1 MILGRFNLSNF
12 FTFKK
17 KIMIDQ
23 ENTRMV
29 ISAYEQKWVDGLNSG
44 NVSIADEV
52 FQPDCV
58 IHINGNS
65 QRDLSVDN
73 FKQMLAGLLIAFPD
87 LHFVINDQ
95 FTSGEK
101 VSTRW
106 TAKGTNTG
114 SFGEMQATGKGVE
127 IEGLIIDYVVNGKV
141 AKRWE
146 LWDQMAMMQQLGVV

>member
-1 MILGRFNLSNF
+1 MN
-12 FTFKK
+12 
-17 KIMIDQ
+17 DQ
-23 ENTRMV
+23 KNAPMV
-29 ISAYEQKWVDGLNSG
+29 ISEYLQKWIDSLNSG
-44 NVSIADEV
+44 NVSVADEV

-58 IHINGNS
+58 IHINGNP
-65 QRDLSVDN
+65 QRDLSLDN
-73 FKQMLAGLLIAFPD
+73 FKQMVAGLLVAFPD
-87 LHFVINDQ
+87 LHFTINDQ

-106 TAKGTNTG
+106 TATGTNSG
-114 SFGEMQATGKGVE
+114 PFGEMQATGKKVE

>member
-1 MILGRFNLSNF
+1 
-12 FTFKK
+12 
-17 KIMIDQ
+17 MIDQ

>member
-1 MILGRFNLSNF
+1 MN
-12 FTFKK
+12 
-17 KIMIDQ
+17 DQ
-23 ENTRMV
+23 ENTKLM

-44 NVSIADEV
+44 NVSVADEV

-58 IHINGNS
+58 IHINGNP
-65 QRDLSVDN
+65 QRDLSLDN
-73 FKQMLAGLLIAFPD
+73 FKQMAAGLLVAFPD
-87 LHFVINDQ
+87 LHFTINDQ

-114 SFGEMQATGKGVE
+114 PLGEMQATGKEVE

-146 LWDQMAMMQQLGVV
+146 LWDQMAMMQQLGLV